1 MQINSFYIPSA
12 VKFSHSNTSKS
23 IESSI
28 DVYKHTYIHT
38 YSTYMQAYLSL
49 HDPLE
54 IFVRTFDERAIA
66 QLDYG
71 CSLEV
76 SEVVRLRNGNACI
89 LPVELL

>member
-1 MQINSFYIPSA
+1 
-12 VKFSHSNTSKS
+12 
-23 IESSI
+23 
-28 DVYKHTYIHT
+28 
-38 YSTYMQAYLSL
+38 MQAYLSL
-49 HDPLE
+49 HDSLE

-89 LPVELL
+89 LPAELL